1 MNDWIKFVLKF
12 GCWGLGLL
20 LVLIVLFALSG
31 WGFEGYCYFYPS
43 IGTQFAPGFSEEAF
57 SKVQPGMS
65 CTQVS
70 NLLGAPLI
78 NTETR
83 GVDEWYYSLDKAS
96 GPDFAWLVRIVEST
110 NGVVVRVVKEVA
122 YD

>member
-20 LVLIVLFALSG
+20 LVLFVLFVLSG
-31 WGFEGYCYFYPS
+31 VGEGYCYFYPS
-43 IGTQFAPGFSEEAF
+43 IGTRFAPGFSEEAF

-78 NTETR
+78 ITET
-83 GVDEWYYSLDKAS
+83 GNVDNWYYSLDKAS

-110 NGVVVRVVKEVA
+110 NGVVVGLVKRVA
-122 YD
+122 FD